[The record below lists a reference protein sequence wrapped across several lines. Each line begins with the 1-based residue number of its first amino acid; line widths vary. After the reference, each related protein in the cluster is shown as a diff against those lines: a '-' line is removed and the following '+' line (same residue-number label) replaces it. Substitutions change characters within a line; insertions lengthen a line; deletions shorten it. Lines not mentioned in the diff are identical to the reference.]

1 MLASDSWYF
10 PSDFQS
16 ESANKY
22 FWSFISIVL
31 LPDVFS
37 MTAHARCV
45 SREVQD
51 PVLQKKTLKIYFNS
65 VCGSCSCKVGSTW
78 LFIIAD
84 PFAEIG
90 IALLINIISVQKFV
104 ILTMLHTICSK

>member
-1 MLASDSWYF
+1 
-10 PSDFQS
+10 
-16 ESANKY
+16 
-22 FWSFISIVL
+22 
-31 LPDVFS
+31 

-65 VCGSCSCKVGSTW
+65 VSGSVCSCKVGSTQ

-84 PFAEIG
+84 PFAEIV
-90 IALLINIISVQKFV
+90 IALLINIMSVQKFYC
-104 ILTMLHTICSK
+104 LSF